1 MTKKENPNLAAKV
14 ILISKKTEYEVAESI
29 NEVLE
34 TEKENS
40 NKLNYLPEYIDS
52 LYKLYFERAINL
64 TSNSNSILQKNTL
77 NKEQSINLYNQHIN
91 EYKNNS
97 KMFGRD
103 LDRLLQLIGL
113 FTKTKIQ
120 QQEDNDLFLY
130 EVLSKRLEYIVQI
143 NLESQLRDTHIKH
156 KKETQIKKKKK
167 KH

>member
-1 MTKKENPNLAAKV
+1 
-14 ILISKKTEYEVAESI
+14 
-29 NEVLE
+29 
-34 TEKENS
+34 
-40 NKLNYLPEYIDS
+40 
-52 LYKLYFERAINL
+52 
-64 TSNSNSILQKNTL
+64 
-77 NKEQSINLYNQHIN
+77 
-91 EYKNNS
+91 
-97 KMFGRD
+97 MFGRD